1 MATTLKGDRVSLPT
15 ASSNPSSPSVGE
27 MYFNTT
33 DEKTMIYQN
42 ATDGWVAM
50 NEQQF
55 SATGG
60 TESSFAEGGKTSVV
74 RVAKKM
80 SGCEAS
86 YGGQCDTWSSPGMHA
101 CTVVMNFFSSVV
113 GFICGS

>member
-1 MATTLKGDRVSLPT
+1 MRGKTSHAGVTCAVCVS
-15 ASSNPSSPSVGE
+15 
-27 MYFNTT
+27 
-33 DEKTMIYQN
+33 
-42 ATDGWVAM
+42 
-50 NEQQF
+50 
-55 SATGG
+55 TGG

-101 CTVVMNFFSSVV
+101 CTLVMNFFSSVL